1 MALSPPLFVSQK
13 PNPNND
19 ATLLQPTSW
28 NRMVDL
34 LNHTFDSQD
43 PTGSILTRDTTDPID
58 GAKWL
63 HLPGSATLYLDG
75 TGNFSTP
82 PGSGGTGNVTG
93 PASAVI
99 GDVAIFSSTTGK
111 AISDSGKTLPTG
123 ALVGLTDTQTLTNKT
138 LASPTLQ
145 TPTISDFSLAVHT
158 HMTVAQGGRLS
169 ELALNLTDVT
179 TANAT
184 TALHGFLPKLSGL
197 STQVLNGVGNW
208 VALSAGNV
216 TGPVGAA
223 TNNVVTFADT
233 TGTLIKDSGI
243 ASANLPLLNAGNVF
257 TLNQT
262 IQTSGMPPALFLTD
276 AAGAANQK
284 RIGLYNNAAKFQVTA
299 IDDALSTFTVMASL
313 TRAGVLTATSFV
325 GANATTSAQGLLP
338 TLSGVAT
345 QFLNGAG
352 AWTTPGSG
360 GVAGAD
366 KQIQFN
372 QAGAFGAQ
380 ATLTYDRAFF
390 DLVLTNGGA
399 DGTGGTGNVPAVI
412 LQQTQDLRKTRL
424 YGYACGSFLTHNRSY
439 DISAS
444 GFDDPSQISLILGMG
459 GTWGCGFAREGPS
472 GAGFVD
478 LLTVDFNG
486 LAKAQLGLQIGSTG
500 AAQSGQIRLGNTDT
514 VSTRN
519 AANTADYI
527 LIGSTGSDGITIG
540 ATGHPVGVPDTLTAQ
555 GNLIGKSFQT
565 LDTYY
570 IIQETAST
578 GPQVVFVNPGAPSG
592 AKNWAWS
599 FDSSTGPLYLHTY
612 ADTTWYPSTTP
623 LQINPDGSV
632 VIGGAL
638 TATHFVGANATTSA
652 QGLLPTLSGSATQYL
667 NGTGA
672 WSTPAGG
679 GGGGTPGGANTQV
692 QFNASG
698 AFGGSANFTYDTTYH
713 SLLLT
718 NGSDTAHVPV
728 LTLQNTPDVRK
739 TRFFGYN
746 QSLWITF
753 NDDWSITN
761 TPDDATKRSLY
772 LWIDDPGGSGFAT
785 KDAGPEYTSPW
796 RDLLWTDLAGN
807 VIAYNSLGVGPLN
820 AQGST
825 NTLAQSGA
833 IRLQNTATI
842 TWRNA
847 ANTADIAAIIVD
859 AADVLTISPGSNIN
873 LYPSGSLANGT
884 VFSSNYIYPN
894 TDNLVDIG
902 ISSNRYRNLFLSGAL
917 TAMSFIGANATT
929 SAQGL
934 LPTLSG
940 SATQYLNG
948 TGAWSTPAGGG
959 GGGTPGG
966 ANTQVQFNASGA
978 FGGSANFTYDT
989 TYHSLLLT
997 NGSDTAHVPVLTLQN
1012 TPDVRKTRFFGWN
1025 QSLWI
1030 TFNDDWSITS
1040 TPDDATKRSLYL
1052 WIDDPDGGGFSTKD
1066 AGPENAPW
1074 HDLLW
1079 TDLAGN
1085 VIAYNSLGVGP
1096 LNAAGSTNTL
1106 AQSGAIRLQNTA
1118 TITWR
1123 NAANTADIPALGVD
1137 VNNALLLGNA
1147 CPYIEILAGALCAP
1161 TNSFDLGSPSGQF
1174 RAGYFGTSAIIG
1186 QGVGNGSILVHGDS
1200 SSTSSL
1206 RLSADSSYARVN
1218 TSAGH
1223 DLFLGVGGTDCWFI
1237 DPYYGNA
1244 GWMPNGDNTRDI
1256 GVASNRV
1263 RNVAVGTAVSIGT
1276 NPAQSGAIR
1285 LQNNDGIYARN
1296 AANAADI
1303 PLIATDGIDRVTLA
1317 DASHVVVMTGE
1328 LANFGRINFA
1338 TGYLIGAESG
1348 NPGTPPATT
1357 GILRYRNNG
1366 GVTELIAMF
1375 NGSTQVLAANGGY
1388 SAIGTNPA
1396 QSGAIRLANNQGL
1409 YARNAANT
1417 ADIPL
1422 IGTNGSDQVLI
1433 NGTVYAGGNVTG
1445 PSTSV
1450 VNNLATYNNTTGT
1463 LLKDSGI
1470 AAANIALLNVSN
1482 AFTANIVLSSNGATF
1497 VQTDTSAVANS
1508 RVIAFSNAAQKW
1520 TIISYDDA
1528 YGTPVNMLDVTR
1540 GGNATIYGTI
1550 KERGRTTPLGEWI
1563 DVGFTAS
1570 NFTSNTGTW
1579 TVTSGGQQT
1588 YAYMVI
1594 GKTLWIILSIIQT
1607 NSTITGTPTELWVTL
1622 PSGFTVAPSGVP
1634 NGVTYAGPAVGAGY
1648 PIGYAYTLAGESKVR
1663 LIRDPTASGTF
1674 AAGAIGIWA
1683 TFSLRIQ

>member
-739 TRFFGYN
+739 TRFFG
-746 QSLWITF
+746 
-753 NDDWSITN
+753 
-761 TPDDATKRSLY
+761 
-772 LWIDDPGGSGFAT
+772 
-785 KDAGPEYTSPW
+785 
-796 RDLLWTDLAGN
+796 
-807 VIAYNSLGVGPLN
+807 
-820 AQGST
+820 
-825 NTLAQSGA
+825 
-833 IRLQNTATI
+833 
-842 TWRNA
+842 
-847 ANTADIAAIIVD
+847 
-859 AADVLTISPGSNIN
+859 
-873 LYPSGSLANGT
+873 
-884 VFSSNYIYPN
+884 
-894 TDNLVDIG
+894 
-902 ISSNRYRNLFLSGAL
+902 
-917 TAMSFIGANATT
+917 
-929 SAQGL
+929 
-934 LPTLSG
+934 
-940 SATQYLNG
+940 
-948 TGAWSTPAGGG
+948 
-959 GGGTPGG
+959 
-966 ANTQVQFNASGA
+966 
-978 FGGSANFTYDT
+978 
-989 TYHSLLLT
+989 
-997 NGSDTAHVPVLTLQN
+997 
-1012 TPDVRKTRFFGWN
+1012 WN

-1263 RNVAVGTAVSIGT
+1263 RNVAVGTAVS
-1276 NPAQSGAIR
+1276 
-1285 LQNNDGIYARN
+1285 
-1296 AANAADI
+1296 
-1303 PLIATDGIDRVTLA
+1303 
-1317 DASHVVVMTGE
+1317 
-1328 LANFGRINFA
+1328 
-1338 TGYLIGAESG
+1338 
-1348 NPGTPPATT
+1348 
-1357 GILRYRNNG
+1357 
-1366 GVTELIAMF
+1366 
-1375 NGSTQVLAANGGY
+1375 
-1388 SAIGTNPA
+1388 IGTNPA

>member
-372 QAGAFGAQ
+372 QAGVFGAM
-380 ATLTYDRAFF
+380 ATLTYDRTYF
-390 DLVLTNGGA
+390 DLILTNGGA

-412 LQQTQDLRKTRL
+412 LQQTQDARKTRL

-439 DISAS
+439 DTSAS

-459 GTWGCGFAREGPS
+459 GTWGMGFAREGPS

-519 AANTADYI
+519 AANTADYV

-555 GNLIGKSFQT
+555 GTLIGKSFQT

-570 IIQETAST
+570 IIQQTATT
-578 GPQVVFVNPGAPSG
+578 GPQVVFVNPGAPVN

-599 FDSSTGPLYLHTY
+599 FDSSSGPLYLHTY
-612 ADTTWYPSTTP
+612 ADTTWYLSTTP

-638 TATHFVGANATTSA
+638 TATRFIGANATTSA

-785 KDAGPEYTSPW
+785 KDAGPENTSPW

-833 IRLQNTATI
+833 IRLQNTAAI

-859 AADVLTISPGSNIN
+859 ASNI
-873 LYPSGSLANGT
+873 LRLTSPI
-884 VFSSNYIYPN
+884 V
-894 TDNLVDIG
+894 IG
-902 ISSNRYRNLFLSGAL
+902 GAL

-1052 WIDDPDGGGFSTKD
+1052 WIDDPAGGGFSTKD

-1285 LQNNDGIYARN
+1285 L
-1296 AANAADI
+1296 
-1303 PLIATDGIDRVTLA
+1303 
-1317 DASHVVVMTGE
+1317 
-1328 LANFGRINFA
+1328 
-1338 TGYLIGAESG
+1338 
-1348 NPGTPPATT
+1348 
-1357 GILRYRNNG
+1357 
-1366 GVTELIAMF
+1366 
-1375 NGSTQVLAANGGY
+1375 
-1388 SAIGTNPA
+1388 
-1396 QSGAIRLANNQGL
+1396 ANNQGL

-1417 ADIPL
+1417 SDIPL

-1528 YGTPVNMLDVTR
+1528 YGTPVNMFDCTR
-1540 GGNATIYGTI
+1540 
-1550 KERGRTTPLGEWI
+1550 
-1563 DVGFTAS
+1563 
-1570 NFTSNTGTW
+1570 TGDA
-1579 TVTSGGQQT
+1579 VFYS
-1588 YAYMVI
+1588 
-1594 GKTLWIILSIIQT
+1594 SI
-1607 NSTITGTPTELWVTL
+1607 
-1622 PSGFTVAPSGVP
+1622 
-1634 NGVTYAGPAVGAGY
+1634 
-1648 PIGYAYTLAGESKVR
+1648 
-1663 LIRDPTASGTF
+1663 
-1674 AAGAIGIWA
+1674 AAGASNRATTGAMRLPNNAGLYARNSGNTLDLAMALLDASNNLVLGDANVAALKLNLGQITMGTTTLVTLGKTGGSGPATAAQFGWQRFIGSDGTAFFVPTWK
-1683 TFSLRIQ
+1683 